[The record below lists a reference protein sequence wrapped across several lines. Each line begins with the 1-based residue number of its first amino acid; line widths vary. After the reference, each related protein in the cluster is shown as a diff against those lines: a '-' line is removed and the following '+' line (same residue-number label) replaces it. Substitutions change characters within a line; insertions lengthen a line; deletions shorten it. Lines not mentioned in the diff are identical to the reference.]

1 VGEADVVRS
10 LSVWHWSG
18 RDRIS
23 LHDLEYLVAA
33 PSRREWRQVVL
44 RMRLPR
50 WKDAGTL
57 GPADQRFAVAA
68 AAPGRVFWR
77 DADGRTSWQDEAA
90 LETLRGTSTVRELSA
105 GRYADPVHRTDR
117 V

>member
-1 VGEADVVRS
+1 MREGDVGQTM
-10 LSVWHWSG
+10 SVWRWWG
-18 RDRIS
+18 RDRIA

-33 PSRREWRQVVL
+33 PSRREWRQIVV

-57 GPADQRFAVAA
+57 KSTDPRFAVAA
-68 AAPGRVFWR
+68 AVPGRVFWR
-77 DADGRTSWQDEAA
+77 DMDQRTGWQDEAA
-90 LETLRGTSTVRELSA
+90 LEELRRTSTVRELSA
-105 GRYADPVHRTDR
+105 GRYADPAHRPDQ